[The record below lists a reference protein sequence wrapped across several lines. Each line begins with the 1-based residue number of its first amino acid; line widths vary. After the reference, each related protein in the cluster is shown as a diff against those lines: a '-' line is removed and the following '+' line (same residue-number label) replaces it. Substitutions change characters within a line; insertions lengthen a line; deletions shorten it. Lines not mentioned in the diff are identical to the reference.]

1 MVFGSAAP
9 ATRDRPPERFAMT
22 NPLRVPTIPAFTLP
36 PIIAR
41 LGARLPQWP
50 HSINLVLALN
60 AARKLGVLPEDT
72 LQELEGRHFRVTVLD
87 TGMVVDFAYSNGA
100 FRPIFRPSTAPDLHF
115 TARLSAFLQMVS
127 RQEDPDTLF
136 FNRTLT
142 VEGDTELGLRVKN
155 MLDALEWPQLS
166 WQGLRPTFLKS

>member
-1 MVFGSAAP
+1 MTTRFKAP
-9 ATRDRPPERFAMT
+9 
-22 NPLRVPTIPAFTLP
+22 VIPAFALP
-36 PIIAR
+36 PLVAW

-50 HSINLVLALN
+50 HSVNLVLALN
-60 AARKLGVLPEDT
+60 AARKLGVLPEET
-72 LQELEGRHFRVTVLD
+72 LQELEGRQFRVTVLD
-87 TGMVVDFAYSNGA
+87 TGMVVDFAYRQGA
-100 FRPIFRPSTAPDLHF
+100 FRPVFISVGTPDLHF

-155 MLDALEWPQLS
+155 MLDALEWPRLS
-166 WQGLRPTFLKS
+166 WQGMRPTFLKS

>member
-1 MVFGSAAP
+1 MENGLKL
-9 ATRDRPPERFAMT
+9 
-22 NPLRVPTIPAFTLP
+22 PLIPAFVLP
-36 PIIAR
+36 PLIAR

-50 HSINLVLALN
+50 HSVNLAMALN

-72 LQELEGRHFRVTVLD
+72 LQQLEGRSFRVTVLD
-87 TGMVVDFAYSNGA
+87 TGMVAEFTYSKGA
-100 FRPIFRPSTAPDLHF
+100 FRPVFVSPGQPDLQF

-136 FNRTLT
+136 FNRSLSI
-142 VEGDTELGLRVKN
+142 EGDTELGLRVKN
-155 MLDALEWPQLS
+155 MLDALDWPRLS